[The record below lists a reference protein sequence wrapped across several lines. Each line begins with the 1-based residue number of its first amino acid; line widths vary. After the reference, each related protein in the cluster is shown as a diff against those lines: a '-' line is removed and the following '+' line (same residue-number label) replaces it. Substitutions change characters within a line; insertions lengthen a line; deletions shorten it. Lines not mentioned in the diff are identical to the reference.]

1 MVEFQENNTEVRKN
15 LTKPNFFNNLIEFS
29 KKSRATHQASTQ
41 RKSPSDITAE
51 RALLYGV
58 TNFFYFFV
66 KRLVTRKLK
75 MSTLLFHLLL

>member
-29 KKSRATHQASTQ
+29 KKSRATHQASIQ

-58 TNFFYFFV
+58 TNFFFV